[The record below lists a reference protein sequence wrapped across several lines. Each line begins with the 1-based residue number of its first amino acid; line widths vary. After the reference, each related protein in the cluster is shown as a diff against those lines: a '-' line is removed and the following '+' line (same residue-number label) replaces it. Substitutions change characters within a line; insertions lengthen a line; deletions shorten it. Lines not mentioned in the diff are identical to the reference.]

1 MPTASPLSDSSGV
14 ADGGTSDD
22 REAYRMSFPTIQQN
36 CRRGD
41 AHPVVIHRRDLL
53 ATVLTPVNRPAKP
66 AGRLAA
72 RDASLELPRE

>member
-1 MPTASPLSDSSGV
+1 
-14 ADGGTSDD
+14 
-22 REAYRMSFPTIQQN
+22 MSLPTIQQN